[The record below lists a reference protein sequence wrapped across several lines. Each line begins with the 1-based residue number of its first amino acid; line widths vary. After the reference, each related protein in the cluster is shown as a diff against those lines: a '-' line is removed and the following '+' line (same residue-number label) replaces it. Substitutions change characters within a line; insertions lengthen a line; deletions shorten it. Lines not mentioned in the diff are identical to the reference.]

1 MCYTSL
7 LMPRLARERP
17 MAAADDGAE
26 TTSTR
31 QQRRR
36 RPRPGAEPSGELAAD
51 DALPTRGRSR
61 RAVAPLAS
69 TMPSALG
76 EKLHLQDRELLSAP
90 LRVDEADLFP
100 LDQDPM
106 YITQPPVP
114 SLGGEGVERYAEGT
128 GRRFRRMPAQ
138 ADGEQLA
145 TAASAEHSGATYVP
159 PPPSGGTQA
168 AFTFFGLMYH
178 ASGACWQASR
188 SLRAS
193 ARPASTV
200 TTWYCTWRTP
210 RSRSP
215 CSAPSPPSRSWP
227 SSAQQTATCAGAC
240 APVLARLCRLCAVP
254 PVHAP
259 PHAPPHAPLRTAQIV
274 PSSTRLRRLH
284 AAPRPLPTLLPPTA
298 PAAPPPAAPAAPC
311 RRTHLSGLTLFLTGL
326 YVVLVALQLP
336 PDAAF
341 HHGRWRPTPTPR
353 YPPTPIHP

>member
-1 MCYTSL
+1 
-7 LMPRLARERP
+7 
-17 MAAADDGAE
+17 
-26 TTSTR
+26 
-31 QQRRR
+31 
-36 RPRPGAEPSGELAAD
+36 
-51 DALPTRGRSR
+51 
-61 RAVAPLAS
+61 
-69 TMPSALG
+69 MPSALG

-178 ASGACWQASR
+178 ASGGMLAGVTLAQSICSPGFDCDNLVLHMAYASVALTLQRAVTTLSLLAFIGTADRHVCRRVRPGTRSAVPPVRCAACA
-188 SLRAS
+188 RAS
-193 ARPASTV
+193 ARASACASAHSSNRAQLDAPAPSARCASPAAHPAPP
-200 TTWYCTWRTP
+200 Y
-210 RSRSP
+210 SP
-215 CSAPSPPSRSWP
+215 C
-227 SSAQQTATCAGAC
+227 C
-240 APVLARLCRLCAVP
+240 
-254 PVHAP
+254 
-259 PHAPPHAPLRTAQIV
+259 
-274 PSSTRLRRLH
+274 
-284 AAPRPLPTLLPPTA
+284 
-298 PAAPPPAAPAAPC
+298 PPPAAPAAPC